1 MSPKQY
7 YFLIIHEQILNSPI
21 HPFNPISRGHGSIWP
36 GHHTLVCC
44 VHMNRARITKIDD
57 FVSLTIWLVP
67 VKPFLKYIFQ
77 NLWKTEIWN
86 FLGSSSMSRKLK
98 KKNDFLKIFC
108 SDSYFFVAE
117 SLFHV
122 FSASFEVYNSFETQ
136 NMNFWWFLAWKMS
149 ILTILI

>member
-1 MSPKQY
+1 M
-7 YFLIIHEQILNSPI
+7 FWL
-21 HPFNPISRGHGSIWP
+21 FNPISGRHGSIWP
-36 GHHTLVCC
+36 GHHTFVCSF
-44 VHMNRARITKIDD
+44 HMSRARITEIGD

-77 NLWKTEIWN
+77 IFWKTENWI
-86 FLGSSSMSRKLK
+86 FLGVLEHVK
-98 KKNDFLKIFC
+98 KIKNNWSFFYFLQLFL
-108 SDSYFFVAE
+108 FFLAE

>member
-1 MSPKQY
+1 MY
-7 YFLIIHEQILNSPI
+7 YFAS
-21 HPFNPISRGHGSIWP
+21 FNPISGGHGSIWP
-36 GHHTLVCC
+36 GHHTFVCSFR
-44 VHMNRARITKIDD
+44 MSRARITKIGD

-77 NLWKTEIWN
+77 NFWKMENWIFW
-86 FLGSSSMSRKLK
+86 GSSSMSRKLK
-98 KKNDFLKIFC
+98 KN
-108 SDSYFFVAE
+108 YFFFYFLQGFLFFLVE